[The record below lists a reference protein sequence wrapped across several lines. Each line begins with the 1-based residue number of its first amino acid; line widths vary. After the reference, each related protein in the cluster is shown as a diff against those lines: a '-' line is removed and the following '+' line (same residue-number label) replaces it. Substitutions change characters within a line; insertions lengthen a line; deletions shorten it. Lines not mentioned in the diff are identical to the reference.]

1 MEMEVVVESRQRQ
14 PVNRKRLAEA
24 ARKSLAV
31 EQFSEPAELSIV
43 LVDDK
48 QIRRLNKQYRGT
60 DRPTDV
66 LAFGQLKDYAIDIPG
81 EPVIL
86 GDVVIS
92 VETAERQAAEMK
104 HSLAEE
110 LDLLVIHGV
119 LHLLGYSD
127 ETDAEAAQMRKRERA
142 ILGQLRDGRRAE

>member
-1 MEMEVVVESRQRQ
+1 M
-14 PVNRKRLAEA
+14 
-24 ARKSLAV
+24 
-31 EQFSEPAELSIV
+31 